1 MRPSRGKRGWS
12 GRLQTLD
19 KAQDAMAEKRFE
31 AAKGHATHAAAQ
43 SRALLPTGAVEADDL
58 QLAITSAGQAWEL
71 ARTAAEQ
78 AVKDRRGRPTEM
90 MDQHQLPHWNN
101 GAFCGIAV
109 MIMMLRA
116 NGMEQGSSTADLD
129 ALARRVYISGK
140 GTSGSAMSGV
150 LRERGIQDSRFTT
163 TGTQA
168 TLIQSLEKGQT
179 VPFGVTSVE
188 GTVTK
193 LEGGSSHRYNR
204 RVGDPHQRKFRGAG
218 HWVLVTGYEGTPERP
233 TAFFVN
239 DPIRRELRCTP
250 MQISRMGEGSGSF
263 TCPPVGPPRGQS
275 GRGCAEGARSRPAGP
290 SPQGPR
296 LVRTRTAQQD
306 RASRPARPGP
316 RPILEASMPSAPAP
330 TCFIPRH
337 RARLRRTG
345 AGPHRAIQ
353 GSTGTRSPGCTP
365 SRALEEGIPPLRG
378 RLIVVPVM
386 NPAAYRARERTAKGG
401 LDLNRCFPGTPTT
414 RG

>member
-1 MRPSRGKRGWS
+1 MPQQQSRRSASPAAAGTGGDRSGGGRRRPHARGSNSARVADLGHS
-12 GRLQTLD
+12 GPQPGADGDLDAIFDFVIAGDFDAARSSASSAAEGARATGDEALARQAGLVWQVADAFD

-188 GTVTK
+188 GTVTR

-239 DPIRRELRCTP
+239 DPDLGGELRCTP

-263 TCPPVGPPRGQS
+263 Y
-275 GRGCAEGARSRPAGP
+275 
-290 SPQGPR
+290 
-296 LVRTRTAQQD
+296 LVHQ
-306 RASRPARPGP
+306 
-316 RPILEASMPSAPAP
+316 
-330 TCFIPRH
+330 
-337 RARLRRTG
+337 
-345 AGPHRAIQ
+345 
-353 GSTGTRSPGCTP
+353 
-365 SRALEEGIPPLRG
+365 
-378 RLIVVPVM
+378 
-386 NPAAYRARERTAKGG
+386 
-401 LDLNRCFPGTPTT
+401 
-414 RG
+414 